1 MCIYHFIFFTND
13 LLVAVYFVF
22 ILDYENDITQKQ
34 IQVIF
39 LLKFKMDCKEA
50 ETTRNINI
58 LGLHVCKKTFLRRE
72 AQSHGMVCIEIV
84 TEASLVVKS
93 RPSASEG

>member
-1 MCIYHFIFFTND
+1 MEYTQINVVMLHIILMCIYHFIFFTND

-39 LLKFKMDCKEA
+39 LLKFKLDCKEA
-50 ETTRNINI
+50 ETTRNINNPF
-58 LGLHVCKKTFLRRE
+58 GPGTANEYTV
-72 AQSHGMVCIEIV
+72 
-84 TEASLVVKS
+84 
-93 RPSASEG
+93 